1 MSDRVLSTGT
11 AREAITRLQ
20 TIINGPLLEQINDL
34 TREGQKLADPNV
46 WDGRLAT
53 EYRGRWQE
61 TQQQLKTVKDS
72 LDELRRQMAQ
82 INQNIMQAG
91 GNQ

>member
-11 AREAITRLQ
+11 ARDAITRLQ
-20 TIINGPLLEQINDL
+20 TIINGSLLEQINDL